1 MLAIGQL
8 AWAGPQL
15 ETTLRQGW
23 RLQSSE
29 KVTATGGQISTTV
42 FRPEGWYPTSVPA
55 TVLAVLVENKVYP
68 DPFFGMNLRSI
79 PGTSYP
85 IGRNFSALPMPPD
98 SPFRV
103 SWWYRTEF
111 RVPASMRG
119 KHVQLRFD
127 GLNYR
132 ANVWLNG
139 RQIGDA
145 KQVAGTFRIHEFD
158 VTGAANPD
166 ALNVLAVEV
175 FPPTPTDLAWTWVD
189 WNPAPP
195 DKNLGLWRGVSLAA
209 SGDVDVRHV
218 LVASHVTASLERA
231 ELTVSAELR
240 NLTSR
245 VVEGTLRGRI
255 ETRTFSQRVSLSAGE
270 TRVVRFAPDTTA
282 ALRIDSPR
290 LWWPVDLGEPALHT
304 LELEFLSGGGGVVD
318 GETTRFGI
326 REITSEV
333 GPTGRLFKINGR
345 SLLVR
350 GGGYAPDMLLRP
362 SPARDAAELAYVR
375 DMHLNT
381 VRLEGK
387 LVDDRFFDLADE
399 MGILVLAGWCCCDHW
414 EQWPRWSDDT
424 REIAY
429 ASQRDQ
435 ICRLRAHPSV
445 LAWMNGSDNPPPAD
459 VEKTYIDI
467 LKSLEWPNPYVSS
480 ATAKTT
486 TVTGGTGVKMNGPYD
501 WVPPNYWLLDKT
513 HGGARGF
520 ATEISPG
527 AAVPP
532 IESLRAM
539 LPADHMWPIDEFWNF
554 HAGGGQFK
562 DLQTFTTALNA
573 RYGTATSID
582 DYAMKSQLM
591 TYEGQRAMFEGYG
604 RNKYESTGVIQ
615 WMLNNAWPSM
625 IWHLYDYYLRPG
637 GGYFG
642 TKKACEPVHV
652 QYSYDNR
659 SIAIVNGTAAPVEGK
674 LSVRVFDLNLTDR
687 YSLRLNVRVGA
698 DAVVEPVTIPDLT
711 GLSSTYFVDVR
722 LTSDAGAP
730 ISTNFYWLS
739 TSPDV
744 LNLEKST
751 WYGTPVTSFADYTV
765 LKDLPP
771 AAVSSSVRFAR
782 RGANEDATVTIKNTG
797 TSLAFFVRLQLTK
810 GARGDEILPVLWQDN
825 YISLLPGESREI
837 RATYA
842 VKDRGTVPPTVK
854 VTGWNVR

>member
-1 MLAIGQL
+1 MLAIAQL

-15 ETTLRQGW
+15 ETTLHQGW
-23 RLQSSE
+23 RLQSAE
-29 KVTATGGQISTTV
+29 KIVASGAQISTPA
-42 FRPEGWYPTSVPA
+42 FRPVGWYPTSVPA
-55 TVLAVLVENKVYP
+55 TVLAALVQNKVYP

-103 SWWYRTEF
+103 AWWYRTEF
-111 RVPASMRG
+111 QVPASMRG

-145 KQVAGTFRIHEFD
+145 TQIAGTFRIHEFEITD
-158 VTGAANPD
+158 VARAGAA
-166 ALNVLAVEV
+166 NVLAVEV

-195 DKNLGLWRGVSLAA
+195 DKNMGIWQDVALTA
-209 SGDVDVRHV
+209 SGDVDIRHA
-218 LVASHVTASLERA
+218 LVASHVMPTLERA
-231 ELTVSAELR
+231 DLTVTAELR
-240 NLTSR
+240 NLSTR
-245 VVEGTLRGRI
+245 AVEGTLQGRI
-255 ETRTFSQRVSLSAGE
+255 ETRAFSQRLSLAPGE
-270 TRVVRFAPDTTA
+270 TRVVKFSPETVA
-282 ALRIDSPR
+282 ALRVDSPR
-290 LWWPVDLGEPALHT
+290 LWWPVDLGQPTLHT
-304 LELEFLSGGGGVVD
+304 LELEFLSSAGAVFD
-318 GETTRFGI
+318 RETTRFGI
-326 REITSEV
+326 REITSEL
-333 GPTGRLFKINGR
+333 GPNGRLFKINGTP
-345 SLLVR
+345 LLVR
-350 GGGYAPDMLLRP
+350 GGGWAPDMLMRF
-362 SPARDAAELAYVR
+362 SAERDSAELAYVR

-387 LVDDRFFDLADE
+387 LVDDQFFDLADE
-399 MGILVLAGWCCCDHW
+399 MGVLVLAGWCCCDHW

-424 REIAY
+424 REIAF

-459 VEKTYIDI
+459 VEQRYVAI
-467 LKSLEWPNPYVSS
+467 LKELEWPNPYVSS

-486 TVTGGTGVKMNGPYD
+486 TVTGATGVKMNGPYD
-501 WVPPNYWLLDKT
+501 WVPPNYWLIDKT

-532 IESLRAM
+532 IESLRTM
-539 LPADHMWPIDEFWNF
+539 LPADHLWPIDDVWNY

-562 DLQTFTTALNA
+562 DLTTFTTALNA
-573 RYGTATSID
+573 RYGPATSIE
-582 DYAMKSQLM
+582 DYAMKAQLM

-625 IWHLYDYYLRPG
+625 IWHLYDYFLRPG

-642 TKKACEPVHV
+642 TKKACEPLHV
-652 QYSYDNR
+652 QYSYDDR
-659 SIAIVNGTAAPVEGK
+659 SVAIVNNTAAAVEGT
-674 LSVRVFDLNLTDR
+674 LVVRVADLDLKDR
-687 YSLRLNVRVGA
+687 YLLRLNVRVGA
-698 DAVVEPVTIPDLT
+698 DAVVMPVTIPELT
-711 GLSSTYFVDVR
+711 GLSSTYFVDLR
-722 LTSDAGAP
+722 LTSAAGAEL
-730 ISTNFYWLS
+730 SRNFYWLS

-744 LNLEKST
+744 LNLEKSS
-751 WYGTPVTSFADYTV
+751 WYGTPVTSFADFTS

-771 AAVSSSVRFAR
+771 ATVSSSVRFVR
-782 RGANEDATVTIKNTG
+782 RGT
-797 TSLAFFVRLQLTK
+797 
-810 GARGDEILPVLWQDN
+810 DE
-825 YISLLPGESREI
+825 ESI
-837 RATYA
+837 
-842 VKDRGTVPPTVK
+842 V
-854 VTGWNVR
+854 